1 MRKKMDRA
9 DYESFAT
16 RVTQKLGSV
25 ISGNENADL
34 FFFCNKQPSVG
45 YCTEYFDGTYCSLRN
60 PGTKDQNYKPGPT
73 YYVGIRTE
81 ADVNYLTR
89 QMVHLLFDYLKE
101 LWEGVYYDENFES
114 DRDVIVVRDALCKKF
129 SDKFTEKTQID
140 LGLLDDLSLLK
151 YEGAKCRGSLLFLE
165 ETQASRV
172 TTQIEPAQPIFFCT
186 DELRRIRKLMAGSS
200 EKSVLAFCRQK
211 DVYDPEGE
219 FICQGYTDAKDLG
232 SWKVKIVAPRQF
244 IVCLGNK
251 QLFRMNR
258 MLPELV
264 LEKWP
269 GQLQTVCDIFSIK
282 ERVEAKIFNL
292 LEKINSAGH
301 GAAVVFLNLKKGSY
315 AEERI
320 QKLKQLDRGYGI
332 RGRSVASHANMDGA
346 IVVDVRTGKINSI
359 GVILDGSAWKEG
371 DMSRG
376 ARHNS
381 LDAFCAD
388 FHVQC
393 ATEHVAAIVFSE
405 DGGSSLYFEKAT
417 AKRHIRTRI
426 P

>member
-1 MRKKMDRA
+1 
-9 DYESFAT
+9 
-16 RVTQKLGSV
+16 
-25 ISGNENADL
+25 
-34 FFFCNKQPSVG
+34 
-45 YCTEYFDGTYCSLRN
+45 
-60 PGTKDQNYKPGPT
+60 
-73 YYVGIRTE
+73 
-81 ADVNYLTR
+81 
-89 QMVHLLFDYLKE
+89 MVHLLFGYLKE

-172 TTQIEPAQPIFFCT
+172 TTQIEPARPIFFCT

-200 EKSVLAFCRQK
+200 EKSVLAFCRKK

-417 AKRHIRTRI
+417 AKRHIWTRI

>member
-1 MRKKMDRA
+1 MRKKMNRA

-60 PGTKDQNYKPGPT
+60 PGTKDQNYKTGPT

-89 QMVHLLFDYLKE
+89 QMVHLLFGYLKE

-151 YEGAKCRGSLLFLE
+151 YEGTKCKGSLLFLE
-165 ETQASRV
+165 ATQAPCV
-172 TTQIEPAQPIFFCT
+172 TSQIEPVHPIVFCT
-186 DELRRIRKLMAGSS
+186 DELRRIRKLMAGSN
-200 EKSVLAFCRQK
+200 EKSVLAFCRKK
-211 DVYDPEGE
+211 DACDPEEE
-219 FICQGYTDAKDLG
+219 FICHGYTSVKDLG

-244 IVCLGNK
+244 IVCLCNK
-251 QLFRMNR
+251 PLFRMNCV
-258 MLPELV
+258 LPELV
-264 LEKWP
+264 LEKWQS
-269 GQLQTVCDIFSIK
+269 QLQTVCDIFSIK
-282 ERVEAKIFNL
+282 ENVKTKISKL
-292 LEKINSAGH
+292 LQKINNAEH

-332 RGRSVASHANMDGA
+332 HGRSVASHANMDGA
-346 IVVDVRTGKINSI
+346 IVVDVRTGKIDSI
-359 GVILDGSAWKEG
+359 GVILDGSARKKG

-388 FHVQC
+388 FHARC
-393 ATEHVAAIVFSE
+393 AAEHVAAIVFSE
-405 DGGSSLYFEKAT
+405 DGGSSIYFEKAT
-417 AKRHIRTRI
+417 AKRQIRTRI